1 MRTGSLRGAPLAG
14 LVSAYHAVHAGP
26 CSVICVA
33 SARRKKLPTRKCGS
47 AYRNCATC
55 SQECCGADGTALNTC
70 CIGPS
75 GEAHINSEPCAAT
88 IASADQPC
96 LHSIYNC
103 SIRHHLVVPA
113 VITRLVSPDQEKG
126 CPGGIEGVKDTIRPA
141 FVLNSQLAH
150 VAERRAFHAG
160 ALRVAK
166 RWPSLHQHQHHA
178 LDAVLFR
185 LGEVFVPGLELVRDL
200 DLICHGCNIS
210 RM

>member
-75 GEAHINSEPCAAT
+75 GEDDINSEPCAAT

-103 SIRHHLVVPA
+103 STSPLAQIVWIRRGESYTAKPQGTKA
-113 VITRLVSPDQEKG
+113 QIP
-126 CPGGIEGVKDTIRPA
+126 RP
-141 FVLNSQLAH
+141 
-150 VAERRAFHAG
+150 VAY
-160 ALRVAK
+160 V
-166 RWPSLHQHQHHA
+166 
-178 LDAVLFR
+178 
-185 LGEVFVPGLELVRDL
+185 
-200 DLICHGCNIS
+200 
-210 RM
+210 